1 MVGRMLPQGLATRN
15 QIFSYQKFQGFE
27 ALIGGEALLRL
38 GDTMNNENIG
48 LALGGGAARG
58 WAHIGVLR
66 ALDEAGLKVG
76 IIAGT
81 SIGAVVGG
89 CYAAGKLAELEGFVR
104 ALTPRSVL
112 RFVDL
117 DLRGSGLMSGARL
130 RRTLDRELADM
141 RIEDLTSRFVAVATE
156 IGTGREVWLNSGP
169 LVNAIR
175 ASYALPGMFRP
186 IQINGRWL
194 MDGAFVNPV
203 PVAVCRAYGA
213 SLVVAVNLHHGGIA
227 RTALTPMETTAH
239 ETMAEPSVAA
249 PSQKKLRLPALR
261 TLRHQVFG
269 KGNGDSAP
277 GISRV
282 LLEAFNVTQDRIARA
297 RLAGD
302 PPDLIITPRLGP
314 MGLFDF
320 HKANF
325 AIAEGYEATRRQLD
339 ELTRTAHSLR

>member
-1 MVGRMLPQGLATRN
+1 MDRD
-15 QIFSYQKFQGFE
+15 K
-27 ALIGGEALLRL
+27 IGV
-38 GDTMNNENIG
+38 
-48 LALGGGAARG
+48 ALGGGAARG

-66 ALDEAGLKVG
+66 ALSEAGLKIS

-89 CYAAGKLAELEGFVR
+89 CFAAGKLDELETFVR
-104 ALTPRSVL
+104 ILTPSSVL
-112 RFVDL
+112 RFIDL
-117 DLRGSGLMSGARL
+117 DLRGGGLMSGTRL
-130 RRTLDRELADM
+130 RRTLDRELEGVQ
-141 RIEDLTSRFVAVATE
+141 IEGLPSTFVAVATE
-156 IGTGREVWLNSGP
+156 IGSGREVWLNKGP

-203 PVAVCRAYGA
+203 PVAVCRAYDA
-213 SLVVAVNLHHGGIA
+213 SIVIAVNLHHSGIS
-227 RTALTPMETTAH
+227 RTALTPLEATAT
-239 ETMAEPSVAA
+239 ETMAESV
-249 PSQKKLRLPALR
+249 PIEPPPVPKRLGLPVLRN
-261 TLRHQVFG
+261 LRHQVFG
-269 KGNGDSAP
+269 KGNGDSPP

-302 PPDLIITPRLGP
+302 PPDITITPRLGT

-339 ELTRTAHSLR
+339 EVLRTAHAL

>member
-1 MVGRMLPQGLATRN
+1 MDRN
-15 QIFSYQKFQGFE
+15 K
-27 ALIGGEALLRL
+27 
-38 GDTMNNENIG
+38 IG

-66 ALDEAGLKVG
+66 ALDEYGLKVG

-89 CYAAGKLAELEGFVR
+89 CYAAGKLNALEDFVR
-104 ALTPRSVL
+104 VLTPRSML
-112 RFVDL
+112 RYLDV
-117 DLRGSGLMSGARL
+117 DLRGGGLMSGTRL
-130 RRTLDRELADM
+130 RRTLDAELEAVN
-141 RIEDLTSRFVAVATE
+141 IEDLTTTFVAVATE
-156 IGTGREVWLNSGP
+156 FGSGREVWLNKGP

-175 ASYALPGMFRP
+175 ASYALPGVFRP

-213 SLVVAVNLHHGGIA
+213 NLVIAVNLHHSGIS
-227 RTALTPMETTAH
+227 RTALTPLEATANETGKELVPVTPA
-239 ETMAEPSVAA
+239 
-249 PSQKKLRLPALR
+249 KKPRIPLLRN
-261 TLRHQVFG
+261 LRHQVFG

-302 PPDLIITPRLGP
+302 PPDVTITPRLGL
-314 MGLFDF
+314 MGLFEF
-320 HKANF
+320 HKATA
-325 AIAEGYEATRRQLD
+325 AIQEGYDATRRQLD
-339 ELTRTAHSLR
+339 DISRNVADLLNA

>member
-1 MVGRMLPQGLATRN
+1 M
-15 QIFSYQKFQGFE
+15 
-27 ALIGGEALLRL
+27 
-38 GDTMNNENIG
+38 DTNKIG

-66 ALDEAGLKVG
+66 ALDEFGLKVG

-89 CYAAGKLAELEGFVR
+89 CYAAGKLDELEAFVR
-104 ALTPRSVL
+104 MLTPRSML
-112 RFVDL
+112 RYLDV
-117 DLRGSGLMSGARL
+117 DLRGGGLMSGARL
-130 RRTLDRELADM
+130 RRILDAELASIT
-141 RIEDLTSRFVAVATE
+141 IEDLPRTFVAVATE
-156 IGTGREVWLNSGP
+156 FGSGREVWLNKGP

-175 ASYALPGMFRP
+175 ASYALPGVFRP

-213 SLVVAVNLHHGGIA
+213 DLVIAVNLHHSGVS
-227 RTALTPMETTAH
+227 RTALTPLEATAH
-239 ETMAEPSVAA
+239 ETGRDLVPVAPA
-249 PSQKKLRLPALR
+249 KKPRIPLLRN
-261 TLRHQVFG
+261 LRHQVFG
-269 KGNGDSAP
+269 KGNGDSPP

-302 PPDLIITPRLGP
+302 PPDVTITPRLGL
-314 MGLFDF
+314 MGLFEF
-320 HKANF
+320 HKATA
-325 AIAEGYEATRRQLD
+325 AIREGYDATRRQLD
-339 ELTRTAHSLR
+339 DIARNADLLNA

>member
-1 MVGRMLPQGLATRN
+1 MDHN
-15 QIFSYQKFQGFE
+15 K
-27 ALIGGEALLRL
+27 
-38 GDTMNNENIG
+38 IG

-66 ALDEAGLKVG
+66 ALDEAGLKIG

-89 CYAAGKLAELEGFVR
+89 CYAAGKLAELESIVR
-104 ALTPRSVL
+104 KLTPRSVL
-112 RFVDL
+112 RFIDL
-117 DLRGSGLMSGARL
+117 DLGGSGLMSGARL
-130 RRTLDRELADM
+130 RRTFERELAGIQ
-141 RIEDLTSRFVAVATE
+141 IENLPSAFVAVATE
-156 IGTGREVWLNSGP
+156 IGSGREIWLTSGP

-213 SLVVAVNLHHGGIA
+213 SLVIAVNLHHSGVS
-227 RTALTPMETTAH
+227 RTALMPLVATARETL
-239 ETMAEPSVAA
+239 VNA
-249 PSQKKLRLPALR
+249 PPPHPPQKKRGLPILRN
-261 TLRHQVFG
+261 LRHQVFG

-277 GISRV
+277 GITRV

-302 PPDLIITPRLGP
+302 PPDLIITPRLAA

-320 HKANF
+320 HKASF
-325 AIAEGYEATRRQLD
+325 AITEGYEATRRQLD
-339 ELTRTAHSLR
+339 ELMHTAHAFRPDR

>member
-1 MVGRMLPQGLATRN
+1 MDRN
-15 QIFSYQKFQGFE
+15 K
-27 ALIGGEALLRL
+27 
-38 GDTMNNENIG
+38 IG

-66 ALDEAGLKVG
+66 ALDEFGLKVG

-89 CYAAGKLAELEGFVR
+89 CYAAGKLDELEAFVR
-104 ALTPRSVL
+104 VLTPRSVL
-112 RFVDL
+112 RYLDL

-130 RRTLDRELADM
+130 RRTLDTELQDIQ
-141 RIEDLTSRFVAVATE
+141 IEDLPTTFVAVATE
-156 IGTGREVWLNSGP
+156 FGSGREVWLTKGP
-169 LVNAIR
+169 LVTAIR
-175 ASYALPGMFRP
+175 ASYALPGVFRP
-186 IQINGRWL
+186 VQINGRWM

-213 SLVVAVNLHHGGIA
+213 NMVIAVNLHHSGVS
-227 RTALTPMETTAH
+227 RTALTPLEATATETGKELVLTSPPA
-239 ETMAEPSVAA
+239 
-249 PSQKKLRLPALR
+249 KKRGIPVLRN
-261 TLRHQVFG
+261 LRHQVFG

-302 PPDLIITPRLGP
+302 PPDVTITPRLGL

-320 HKANF
+320 HKATA
-325 AIAEGYEATRRQLD
+325 AIQEGYEATRRQLD
-339 ELTRTAHSLR
+339 DISRNADLLSV

>member
-1 MVGRMLPQGLATRN
+1 MDRD
-15 QIFSYQKFQGFE
+15 K
-27 ALIGGEALLRL
+27 
-38 GDTMNNENIG
+38 IG

-89 CYAAGKLAELEGFVR
+89 CYAAGKLDELEAFVR
-104 ALTPRSVL
+104 ILTPRSVL
-112 RFVDL
+112 RFIDL
-117 DLRGSGLMSGARL
+117 DLGGGGLMSGTRL
-130 RRTLDRELADM
+130 RRTLDRDLTGIQ
-141 RIEDLTSRFVAVATE
+141 IEDLSSTFVAVATE
-156 IGTGREVWLNSGP
+156 IGTGREVWLNRGP

-213 SLVVAVNLHHGGIA
+213 SLVIAVNLHHSGVS
-227 RTALTPMETTAH
+227 RTALTPLEATATETL
-239 ETMAEPSVAA
+239 AEPKPLA
-249 PSQKKLRLPALR
+249 PPEPQPFLKRGIPMLRNI
-261 TLRHQVFG
+261 RHQVFG
-269 KGNGDSAP
+269 KGNGESVP

-302 PPDLIITPRLGP
+302 PPDLTITPRLGP

-320 HKANF
+320 HKAKF

-339 ELTRTAHSLR
+339 ELARTAEHIGL

>member
-1 MVGRMLPQGLATRN
+1 MDRN
-15 QIFSYQKFQGFE
+15 K
-27 ALIGGEALLRL
+27 
-38 GDTMNNENIG
+38 IG

-66 ALDEAGLKVG
+66 ALDEFGLKVG

-89 CYAAGKLAELEGFVR
+89 CYAAGKLDELEAFVR
-104 ALTPRSVL
+104 VLTPRSVL
-112 RFVDL
+112 RYLDL
-117 DLRGSGLMSGARL
+117 DLRGGGLMSGARL
-130 RRTLDRELADM
+130 RRTLDTELDSVL
-141 RIEDLTSRFVAVATE
+141 IEDLSTTFVAVATE
-156 IGTGREVWLNSGP
+156 FGSGREVWLNKGP

-175 ASYALPGMFRP
+175 ASYALPGVFRP

-213 SLVVAVNLHHGGIA
+213 DLVIAVNLHHSGIS
-227 RTALTPMETTAH
+227 RTALTPVEATANETGKQLVPLQQQPAKRRVI
-239 ETMAEPSVAA
+239 PV
-249 PSQKKLRLPALR
+249 LRN
-261 TLRHQVFG
+261 LRHQVFG
-269 KGNGDSAP
+269 KGNGDNAP

-282 LLEAFNVTQDRIARA
+282 LLEAFNVTQDRIGRA

-302 PPDLIITPRLGP
+302 PPDVTITPRLGQ

-320 HKANF
+320 HKATA
-325 AIAEGYEATRRQLD
+325 AIKEGYEATRRQLD
-339 ELTRTAHSLR
+339 DISRNAEQLSL

>member
-1 MVGRMLPQGLATRN
+1 MSKDR
-15 QIFSYQKFQGFE
+15 
-27 ALIGGEALLRL
+27 
-38 GDTMNNENIG
+38 IG

-58 WAHIGVLR
+58 WAHIGVLH
-66 ALDEAGLKVG
+66 ALEEAGLKVG

-89 CYAAGKLAELEGFVR
+89 CYAAGKLAELESFVR
-104 ALTPRSVL
+104 VLTPRSVL

-117 DLRGSGLMSGARL
+117 DLSGSGLMSGARL
-130 RRTLDRELADM
+130 RRTLDRELTGIL
-141 RIEDLTSRFVAVATE
+141 IEDLATTFIAVATE
-156 IGTGREVWLNSGP
+156 FGSGREIWLNSGP
-169 LVNAIR
+169 LVSAIR

-213 SLVVAVNLHHGGIA
+213 GLVIAVNLHHSGIS
-227 RTALTPMETTAH
+227 RTALTPLAATAH
-239 ETMAEPSVAA
+239 ETATDAPPPLPEPVH
-249 PSQKKLRLPALR
+249 KKRGLPVLRN
-261 TLRHQVFG
+261 LRHQVFG

-277 GISRV
+277 GITRV

-302 PPDLIITPRLGP
+302 PPDVIITPRLGP

-320 HKANF
+320 HKASF
-325 AIAEGYEATRRQLD
+325 AIAEGYEATRRQVE
-339 ELTRTAHSLR
+339 ELRRTAHIFQS

>member
-1 MVGRMLPQGLATRN
+1 MDRN
-15 QIFSYQKFQGFE
+15 
-27 ALIGGEALLRL
+27 
-38 GDTMNNENIG
+38 TIG

-66 ALDEAGLKVG
+66 ALDEFGLKVG

-89 CYAAGKLAELEGFVR
+89 CYAAGKLDELEAFVR
-104 ALTPRSVL
+104 VLTPRSVL
-112 RFVDL
+112 RYLDL
-117 DLRGSGLMSGARL
+117 DLRGGGLMSGARL
-130 RRTLDRELADM
+130 RRTLDTELDAIQ
-141 RIEDLTSRFVAVATE
+141 IEELPTTFVAVATE
-156 IGTGREVWLNSGP
+156 FGSGREVWLNKGP

-175 ASYALPGMFRP
+175 ASYALPGVFRP
-186 IQINGRWL
+186 VQINGRWL

-213 SLVVAVNLHHGGIA
+213 NLVIAVNLHHSGVS
-227 RTALTPMETTAH
+227 RTALTPLEATATETGKALVP
-239 ETMAEPSVAA
+239 ASPVA
-249 PSQKKLRLPALR
+249 KKRGIPVLRN
-261 TLRHQVFG
+261 LRHQVFG
-269 KGNGDSAP
+269 KGNGESPP

-302 PPDLIITPRLGP
+302 PPDVTITPRLGL

-320 HKANF
+320 HKATA
-325 AIAEGYEATRRQLD
+325 AIQEGYEATRRQLD
-339 ELTRTAHSLR
+339 DIARNVDLLSA